1 MEGDGMTVDIEVL
14 AVVPARGGS
23 KTIPR
28 KNILPFAGHP
38 LIAYSIEAGLRS
50 KLIDRVLVST
60 DDQEIA
66 AVAEDY
72 GADVPYLRP
81 KQYAR
86 DDTPDFPVFK
96 HALDWLEEHEGY
108 RPQIVVQLRP
118 TSPVRKVHHIDQ
130 AVLRLLKHPEAD
142 AVRTVCEPFQNPY
155 KMWMIS
161 PEGYLEP
168 LLTSEFDEPYNMPRQ
183 ALPDVYWQTGYV
195 DAAWADTILTKNSM
209 TGDRILPLVVEPE
222 DLVDIDTLADWAR
235 AEERLLS
242 GEITWDELGFFLKR
256 PPSEDKKDYD

>member
-1 MEGDGMTVDIEVL
+1 MNLDIEVL
-14 AVVPARGGS
+14 AVIPARGGS

-28 KNILPFAGHP
+28 KNILPFAGYP

-50 KLIDRVLVST
+50 QLVDRVLVST

-66 AVAEDY
+66 GVAEEY
-72 GADVPYLRP
+72 GADVPFLRP
-81 KQYAR
+81 EKYAR

-96 HALDWLEEHEGY
+96 HTLEWLAEHENY
-108 RPQIVVQLRP
+108 QPQIVVQLRP
-118 TSPVRKVHHIDQ
+118 TSPVRRTHHIDQ
-130 AVLRLLKHPEAD
+130 AVLRLVKHPEAD

-155 KMWMIS
+155 KMWKIS

-168 LLTSEFDEPYNMPRQ
+168 LLSTEFDEPYNLPRQ

-195 DAAWADTILTKNSM
+195 DAAWADTILRKGSM

-222 DLVDIDTLADWAR
+222 DLVDIDTLADWHR
-235 AEERLLS
+235 AEQMLLS
-242 GEITWDELGFFLKR
+242 GEITWEELGFSLKGSPQEEEEKHGR
-256 PPSEDKKDYD
+256 N